1 MNAVTEPVFG
11 NIPMDCV
18 IASTTNPRKHFD
30 QAALEELAGSIRQH
44 GVAQPILVRPVANQ
58 PDCVEIVAGE
68 RRWRASKLANMPT
81 IPAIVRELTDVQA
94 LEIQVIE
101 NLQRTDVHP
110 IEEAEGYEQLMRLH
124 SYTADQ
130 LAEKVNKSKAYIY
143 GRLKLCELAP
153 EVRPAFYDGKLPA
166 STALL
171 IARMPIA
178 SLQIKATEEIV
189 HNSGRQ
195 DPMSYR
201 EAAAYLKGRY
211 MLDLTA
217 ARFVITDAK
226 LLAVAGSCSTCPKRT
241 GSQPLV
247 FSDISADVC
256 TDPDCFATKG
266 RAHDLRLIVAAKKKG
281 IPVYEGDAAEDAW
294 SSGDHITIDDALAYF
309 DRITDEHEYKCVSD
323 IPAALLPAPIAYVI
337 LDSGTE
343 ALYEKGAIQ
352 LALEKAGFCETL
364 EQHASRMQEKLAGS
378 AAKQSVLKSHNSD
391 DFSAKQAANKD
402 LAEKETSYRI
412 ALYREIRGSADT
424 GTIVALQREVLKL
437 LLGDNAIPKELADLY
452 PVDLTSNEQAAA
464 YIDEAPP
471 SALDLLLMDMAVGGI
486 LTVIWWNMQH
496 SAPEQSDEHQSLLAL
511 ATAAK
516 VDAQKIRD
524 QIFPKP
530 IAEKKP
536 AAKKAQSKGA
546 EPSPAT
552 TEKTKSSKLKKTVL
566 NPDPAWPFPTAA
578 EIEADKAEQVKQPS
592 ADAPGA
598 EPDPAAPLAADWP
611 FPTGARP

>member
-1 MNAVTEPVFG
+1 
-11 NIPMDCV
+11 
-18 IASTTNPRKHFD
+18 
-30 QAALEELAGSIRQH
+30 
-44 GVAQPILVRPVANQ
+44 
-58 PDCVEIVAGE
+58 
-68 RRWRASKLANMPT
+68 
-81 IPAIVRELTDVQA
+81 
-94 LEIQVIE
+94 
-101 NLQRTDVHP
+101 
-110 IEEAEGYEQLMRLH
+110 
-124 SYTADQ
+124 
-130 LAEKVNKSKAYIY
+130 
-143 GRLKLCELAP
+143 
-153 EVRPAFYDGKLPA
+153 
-166 STALL
+166 
-171 IARMPIA
+171 
-178 SLQIKATEEIV
+178 
-189 HNSGRQ
+189 
-195 DPMSYR
+195 
-201 EAAAYLKGRY
+201 
-211 MLDLTA
+211 
-217 ARFVITDAK
+217 
-226 LLAVAGSCSTCPKRT
+226 
-241 GSQPLV
+241 
-247 FSDISADVC
+247 VC

-364 EQHASRMQEKLAGS
+364 EQHTSRMQEKLAGS
-378 AAKQSVLKSHNSD
+378 AATAAGSKSKLVENP
-391 DFSAKQAANKD
+391 ALKQAADKA
-402 LAEKETSYRI
+402 LAEQETSFRM
-412 ALYREIRGSADT
+412 ALYRTIRASTDMGMT
-424 GTIVALQREVLKL
+424 VGLQREVLRL
-437 LLGDNAIPKELADLY
+437 LLTENHIPKDLVDLY
-452 PVDLTSNEQAAA
+452 PIDLTSDTQVAA
-464 YIDEAPP
+464 YVDQAPP
-471 SALDLLLMDMAVGGI
+471 DELDRVLMDLAVASI
-486 LTVIWWNMQH
+486 LTVGWWDAQRNH
-496 SAPEQSDEHQSLLAL
+496 PAESSEHHSLLAL
-511 ATAAK
+511 AAAAK